1 MSLLDQVAQG
11 IERNGLGAL
20 GRLRLNWLY
29 IITMAIGLAVGGSFL
44 AEKRQAAD
52 RAEARAEQRKG
63 KQSDR
68 TSISVKYPGRS
79 DDWGDSTY

>member
-20 GRLRLNWLY
+20 GRVRLNWLY

-52 RAEARAEQRKG
+52 RAEAEAMQRKG
-63 KQSDR
+63 AMPDR
-68 TSISVKYPGRS
+68 TRISIEDPSRPA
-79 DDWGDSTY
+79 DWGDSTY